1 MGGDAASAVDAHYP
15 PTIAQVTVNA
25 LRWTVEVRSGNAG
38 DDSRFVLETERIGLP
53 LRGAARPEL
62 GRFDERPELLDQP
75 LLHVIEALIISGEI
89 EEDFNGL
96 PGDDDPRDQPTLIVG
111 IAKHRDA
118 VPLVVG
124 EHAENNRRDDLLA
137 EHILRKFDAVHVSH
151 HRSSSA
157 GIPKASRSFADS
169 TADLRFPA
177 DFVRFRASA
186 FATATKAAPHRLGPM
201 PRSPLPPREG
211 ISATALRAPG
221 GKATHAKNHL
231 PVPDSIGEW
240 LESEF
245 PEAAP
250 ESRRALLTDGDLRD
264 EAGHPVTWDDPVIP
278 GGFYFFHRP
287 VPPEERI
294 PFEVGIVFE
303 DDDLLVVDKPHFLAS
318 TPNGR
323 FVRECVVTRLRVDL
337 DQPDLVAIHRLDR
350 ITAGL
355 LVLSKRPETRGRYQ
369 RLFQDR
375 KVHKTYRAL
384 ASAPPADMEFPL
396 VRESRLVKPVG
407 GRQVLEVEG
416 EPNAISRIRLLRTI
430 TSPHGD
436 TDAAGPPRRGDTDV
450 EPRDRAGGEDGA
462 PPRRGVAEY
471 ELEPVTGKTHQLRVH
486 MNALGLPV
494 LGDPVYPVDLAPD
507 PYDFTSPLQLLA
519 AEIAFDDPL
528 TGLSRRFESGLELD
542 PAAVSSDP
550 GETR

>member
-1 MGGDAASAVDAHYP
+1 M
-15 PTIAQVTVNA
+15 
-25 LRWTVEVRSGNAG
+25 
-38 DDSRFVLETERIGLP
+38 
-53 LRGAARPEL
+53 
-62 GRFDERPELLDQP
+62 
-75 LLHVIEALIISGEI
+75 
-89 EEDFNGL
+89 
-96 PGDDDPRDQPTLIVG
+96 
-111 IAKHRDA
+111 
-118 VPLVVG
+118 
-124 EHAENNRRDDLLA
+124 
-137 EHILRKFDAVHVSH
+137 
-151 HRSSSA
+151 
-157 GIPKASRSFADS
+157 
-169 TADLRFPA
+169 
-177 DFVRFRASA
+177 
-186 FATATKAAPHRLGPM
+186 APHRLDPM
-201 PRSPLPPREG
+201 PRSPLSPREG

-250 ESRRALLTDGDLRD
+250 DSRRALLTDGDMRD
-264 EAGHPVTWDDPVIP
+264 EAGLPVAWDDPVIP

-337 DQPDLVAIHRLDR
+337 GQPDLVAIHRLDR

-375 KVHKTYRAL
+375 RVSKTYRAL
-384 ASAPPADMEFPL
+384 APAPPPELEFPL

-407 GRQVLEVEG
+407 GRQVHEVAG
-416 EPNAISRIRLLRTI
+416 EPNAVSRIRLLRTI
-430 TSPHGD
+430 TPPDGEPSRGD
-436 TDAAGPPRRGDTDV
+436 TEAAGPPRRGGADGAPS
-450 EPRDRAGGEDGA
+450 ERARDGNGA
-462 PPRRGVAEY
+462 PPRRMDAIAEY
-471 ELEPVTGKTHQLRVH
+471 ELSPVTGKTHQLRVH
-486 MNALGLPV
+486 MNALGLPI

-507 PYDFTSPLQLLA
+507 PYDFSSPLQLLA

-528 TGLSRRFESGLELD
+528 TGLSRRFESGLELE

>member
-1 MGGDAASAVDAHYP
+1 
-15 PTIAQVTVNA
+15 
-25 LRWTVEVRSGNAG
+25 
-38 DDSRFVLETERIGLP
+38 
-53 LRGAARPEL
+53 
-62 GRFDERPELLDQP
+62 
-75 LLHVIEALIISGEI
+75 
-89 EEDFNGL
+89 
-96 PGDDDPRDQPTLIVG
+96 
-111 IAKHRDA
+111 
-118 VPLVVG
+118 
-124 EHAENNRRDDLLA
+124 
-137 EHILRKFDAVHVSH
+137 
-151 HRSSSA
+151 
-157 GIPKASRSFADS
+157 
-169 TADLRFPA
+169 
-177 DFVRFRASA
+177 
-186 FATATKAAPHRLGPM
+186 M

-303 DDDLLVVDKPHFLAS
+303 DEDLLVVDKPHFLAS

-375 KVHKTYRAL
+375 RVHKTYRAL
-384 ASAPPADMEFPL
+384 APAPPADMEFPL

-407 GRQVLEVEG
+407 GRQVLEVAG
-416 EPNAISRIRLLRTI
+416 ESNAISRIRLVRAVPSI
-430 TSPHGD
+430 SGPSPTATELDIAVG
-436 TDAAGPPRRGDTDV
+436 APPRRGDSDLD
-450 EPRDRAGGEDGA
+450 PRDRTRGEDEA

-486 MNALGLPV
+486 MNALGLPI

-528 TGLSRRFESGLELD
+528 TGVSRRFESGLGLD
-542 PAAVSSDP
+542 PAAVGSDP

>member
-1 MGGDAASAVDAHYP
+1 
-15 PTIAQVTVNA
+15 
-25 LRWTVEVRSGNAG
+25 
-38 DDSRFVLETERIGLP
+38 
-53 LRGAARPEL
+53 
-62 GRFDERPELLDQP
+62 
-75 LLHVIEALIISGEI
+75 
-89 EEDFNGL
+89 
-96 PGDDDPRDQPTLIVG
+96 
-111 IAKHRDA
+111 
-118 VPLVVG
+118 
-124 EHAENNRRDDLLA
+124 
-137 EHILRKFDAVHVSH
+137 
-151 HRSSSA
+151 
-157 GIPKASRSFADS
+157 
-169 TADLRFPA
+169 
-177 DFVRFRASA
+177 
-186 FATATKAAPHRLGPM
+186 M

-231 PVPDSIGEW
+231 PVPATIGAW
-240 LESEF
+240 LETEF

-250 ESRRALLTDGDLRD
+250 ESRHALLTDGDMRD
-264 EAGHPVTWDDPVIP
+264 EAGLPVRWDDPVIP

-287 VPPEERI
+287 VPPEDRI

-375 KVHKTYRAL
+375 KVAKTYRAL
-384 ASAPPADMEFPL
+384 APAPREEMEFPL
-396 VRESRLVKPVG
+396 EWKSRLIKPTG

-416 EPNAISRIRLLRTI
+416 EPNAISRINLIRTI
-430 TSPHGD
+430 PEPQFFAD
-436 TDAAGPPRRGDTDV
+436 TAGPPRRGDSDD
-450 EPRDRAGGEDGA
+450 PRRGRAGESDGE
-462 PPRRGVAEY
+462 PPRRGEAIAEY
-471 ELEPVTGKTHQLRVH
+471 ALEPFTGKTHQLRVH
-486 MNALGLPV
+486 MNAIGLPL

-528 TGLSRRFESGLELD
+528 TGRPRHFRSGLELD
-542 PAAVSSDP
+542 PRPFRSGS
-550 GETR
+550 GRTR

>member
-1 MGGDAASAVDAHYP
+1 
-15 PTIAQVTVNA
+15 
-25 LRWTVEVRSGNAG
+25 
-38 DDSRFVLETERIGLP
+38 
-53 LRGAARPEL
+53 
-62 GRFDERPELLDQP
+62 
-75 LLHVIEALIISGEI
+75 
-89 EEDFNGL
+89 
-96 PGDDDPRDQPTLIVG
+96 
-111 IAKHRDA
+111 
-118 VPLVVG
+118 
-124 EHAENNRRDDLLA
+124 
-137 EHILRKFDAVHVSH
+137 
-151 HRSSSA
+151 
-157 GIPKASRSFADS
+157 
-169 TADLRFPA
+169 
-177 DFVRFRASA
+177 
-186 FATATKAAPHRLGPM
+186 M

-221 GKATHAKNHL
+221 GRATHAKNHL
-231 PVPDSIGEW
+231 PVPATIGDW

-250 ESRRALLTDGDLRD
+250 EPRRSLLTDGDMRD
-264 EAGHPVTWDDPVIP
+264 EAGLPVAWDDPVVP

-337 DQPDLVAIHRLDR
+337 GQPDLVAIHRLDR

-375 KVHKTYRAL
+375 RVSKTYRAL
-384 ASAPPADMEFPL
+384 APAPPPELEFPL

-407 GRQVLEVEG
+407 GRQVHEVAG
-416 EPNAISRIRLLRTI
+416 EPNAVSRIRLLRTI
-430 TSPHGD
+430 TTRTSVSG
-436 TDAAGPPRRGDTDV
+436 AAWPPQREGSDHEQRDRWEGERGAPPRRGDSDV
-450 EPRDRAGGEDGA
+450 DPRDRTRGEDEA

-486 MNALGLPV
+486 MNALGLPI

-507 PYDFTSPLQLLA
+507 PYDFSSPLQLLA
-519 AEIAFDDPL
+519 AKIEFDDPL

>member
-1 MGGDAASAVDAHYP
+1 
-15 PTIAQVTVNA
+15 
-25 LRWTVEVRSGNAG
+25 
-38 DDSRFVLETERIGLP
+38 
-53 LRGAARPEL
+53 
-62 GRFDERPELLDQP
+62 
-75 LLHVIEALIISGEI
+75 
-89 EEDFNGL
+89 
-96 PGDDDPRDQPTLIVG
+96 
-111 IAKHRDA
+111 
-118 VPLVVG
+118 
-124 EHAENNRRDDLLA
+124 
-137 EHILRKFDAVHVSH
+137 
-151 HRSSSA
+151 
-157 GIPKASRSFADS
+157 
-169 TADLRFPA
+169 
-177 DFVRFRASA
+177 
-186 FATATKAAPHRLGPM
+186 M

-221 GKATHAKNHL
+221 GKATHAKIHL
-231 PVPDSIGEW
+231 PVPDSVGEW

-250 ESRRALLTDGDLRD
+250 ESRRALLTDGDMRN
-264 EAGHPVTWDDPVIP
+264 EAGRPVTWDDPVIP

-294 PFEVGIVFE
+294 PFDVGIVFE
-303 DDDLLVVDKPHFLAS
+303 DDDLLIADKPHFLAS

-375 KVHKTYRAL
+375 RVSKTYRAL
-384 ASAPPADMEFPL
+384 APTPPADMESPL
-396 VRESRLVKPVG
+396 IRESRLVKPAG
-407 GRQVLEVEG
+407 GRQVLEVAG
-416 EPNAISRIRLLRTI
+416 EANAISCIRLLRTI
-430 TSPHGD
+430 TPPHGD
-436 TDAAGPPRRGDTDV
+436 TGAAGPPRR
-450 EPRDRAGGEDGA
+450 AA
-462 PPRRGVAEY
+462 AEY

-486 MNALGLPV
+486 MNALGLPI

-507 PYDFTSPLQLLA
+507 PYDFSSPLQLLA

-542 PAAVSSDP
+542 PAAVSSES